1 MTYNDDVI
9 IKYRY
14 PQQATR
20 QLVPHDERRV
30 DVFAMRNSVDPRLRF
45 SNRHSNRRI
54 LRLKFT
60 LCSSDSISVARR
72 YVALTHALTV
82 PTCMFT
88 MSSSVKP
95 VV

>member
-20 QLVPHDERRV
+20 QLVPHDERWV
-30 DVFAMRNSVDPRLRF
+30 DVFAVRNSVDPRLRF
-45 SNRHSNRRI
+45 SNRHSNRRA
-54 LRLKFT
+54 LCLKLAFC
-60 LCSSDSISVARR
+60 LGDSISVARC
-72 YVALTHALTV
+72 YVALAHALTV